1 MKPSPFDR
9 FAESSSDYVSRAAFF
24 AACVLLVLVWAP
36 SYFLIRDFDA
46 WQLVINTATT
56 IITFLLVALLQ
67 NSARRSDRAIHHK
80 LDALADG
87 LADLMEHQLNPDK
100 ADLAGDIA
108 DLKEAVGLERR
119 FSRPPPARA
128 RDRGQRSSTSHRR

>member
-1 MKPSPFDR
+1 MNTSRVDR

-67 NSARRSDRAIHHK
+67 NSGRRSDRAIHHK

-87 LADLMEHQLNPDK
+87 LADLMEHQVNPDK

-119 FSRPPPARA
+119 FSRPVRARA
-128 RDRGQRSSTSHRR
+128 RDRSTKEISTSG

>member
-1 MKPSPFDR
+1 MRPSRFDR

-46 WQLVINTATT
+46 WELVINTATT

-67 NSARRSDRAIHHK
+67 NSGRRSDRAIHHK

-87 LADLMEHQLNPDK
+87 LADLMEHQLNGDK

-119 FSRPPPARA
+119 FGPQVP
-128 RDRGQRSSTSHRR
+128 RRT

>member
-1 MKPSPFDR
+1 MKPSRFDR

-67 NSARRSDRAIHHK
+67 NSGRRSDRAIHHK

-87 LADLMEHQLNPDK
+87 LADLMEHQVNPDK

-119 FSRPPPARA
+119 FSRPVRARA
-128 RDRGQRSSTSHRR
+128 RDRSTQEISTSG